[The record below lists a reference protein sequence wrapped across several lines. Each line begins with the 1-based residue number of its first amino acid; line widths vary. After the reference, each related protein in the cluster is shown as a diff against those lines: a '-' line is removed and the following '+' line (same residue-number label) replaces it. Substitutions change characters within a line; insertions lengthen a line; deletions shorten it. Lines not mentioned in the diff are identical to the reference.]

1 MIISIF
7 MYCFSEFILSLAQI
21 KALKKDI
28 NGLKID
34 TQIQELKDELNGL
47 KYKMDILLSSGI

>member
-1 MIISIF
+1 MC
-7 MYCFSEFILSLAQI
+7 CFSEFILSLAQI
-21 KALKKDI
+21 KALTKDI

>member
-1 MIISIF
+1 MC
-7 MYCFSEFILSLAQI
+7 CFSEFILSLAQI